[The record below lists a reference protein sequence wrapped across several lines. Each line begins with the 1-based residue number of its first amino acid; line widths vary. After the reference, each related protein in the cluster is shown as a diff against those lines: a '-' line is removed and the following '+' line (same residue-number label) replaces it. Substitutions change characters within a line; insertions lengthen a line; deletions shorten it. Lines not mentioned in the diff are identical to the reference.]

1 MKKFKAAI
9 FDMDGTLL
17 DTMYIWR
24 HLAPEYLKRNNIAAP
39 ADLTDRLA
47 IMGIGRAAEFLIENF
62 HLKISKEALYNEI
75 VGILADYYRNEAGF
89 KPGAEKFLQSLND
102 RNIPTMI
109 FSATPDDL
117 LDLVLSRLDAL
128 KYFSKGLL
136 SVPAIKCSKN
146 KPEAFYIAAERI
158 GYPVDEVM
166 IFEDAHYAASTAK
179 AAGFAVTV
187 MADNEEHRTQEMR
200 ELADFYIEKSWNEFP
215 IDRFF

>member
-1 MKKFKAAI
+1 MKKFKAAV

-39 ADLTDRLA
+39 ADLTDQLA
-47 IMGIGRAAEFLIENF
+47 IMGIGRAADFLIENF
-62 HLKISKEALYNEI
+62 HLKISKEALCDEI
-75 VGILADYYRNEAGF
+75 IGILADYYRSEAKF
-89 KPGAEKFLQSLND
+89 KPGAEKFLQAMCD
-102 RNIPTMI
+102 RNIPTMV

-117 LDLVLSRLDAL
+117 LDLALGRLDAL
-128 KYFSKGLL
+128 KYFSKGIL
-136 SVPAIKCSKN
+136 SVPAINCAKN

-187 MADNEEHRTQEMR
+187 MADNEEHRTQDMR
-200 ELADFYIEKSWNEFP
+200 ELADFYIEKSWDEFP

>member
-1 MKKFKAAI
+1 MKKFKAAV

-24 HLAPEYLKRNNIAAP
+24 HLAPEYLKRNKIAAP
-39 ADLTDRLA
+39 ADLTDQLA
-47 IMGIGRAAEFLIENF
+47 IMGIGRAADFLIENF
-62 HLKISKEALYNEI
+62 NLKISKEALYNEI
-75 VGILADYYRNEAGF
+75 IEILADYYRTEATF
-89 KPGAEKFLQSLND
+89 KPGAKNFLQAMRD
-102 RNIPTMI
+102 RNIPTMV

-117 LDLVLSRLDAL
+117 LDLALSRLDAL

-136 SVPAIKCSKN
+136 SVPAIKCAKN
-146 KPEAFYIAAERI
+146 QPEAFYIAAERI

-187 MADNEEHRTQEMR
+187 MADREEHRKQEMR
-200 ELADFYIEKSWNEFP
+200 ELADFYIEENWDEFP